1 MSIYMFF
8 LSLKKAIWA
17 KSKKLVTSG
26 PWDYFVHGFAAL
38 LRDEEQDS
46 LLKWSIDSY
55 KLMFKD
61 RFNEHRRTVDNPS
74 NISKPTAV

>member
-46 LLKWSIDSY
+46 LLK
-55 KLMFKD
+55 
-61 RFNEHRRTVDNPS
+61 
-74 NISKPTAV
+74 